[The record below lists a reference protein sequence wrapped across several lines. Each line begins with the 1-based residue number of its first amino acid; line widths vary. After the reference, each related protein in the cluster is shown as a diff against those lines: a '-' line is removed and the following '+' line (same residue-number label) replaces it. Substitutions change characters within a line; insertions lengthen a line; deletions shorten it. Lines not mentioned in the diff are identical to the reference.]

1 MASLPADRVIP
12 SEPPFS
18 YVGMDCFGPLVE
30 RRARS
35 SAKSYGVLFTCMMVR
50 AIHLEIVHTL
60 DTDSF
65 LNALRR
71 FIARRGEPKQIRFD
85 NGGNFVKGQKD
96 LQEAIRQWNQEKI
109 HAFLL
114 QKNIK
119 WIFDPPAG
127 SHHGVWEHCIRTVRK
142 VMKAFL
148 NEQPLDEEGITTLM
162 CEVEAIIKWRPL
174 TKVSDDPRYPEA
186 LTLNHLL
193 LLGSGPAHPPGIF
206 SKEDCYSRQGR
217 RHVQYLADVFW
228 RWWMQE
234 YLPSLQH
241 FSKEMEPHFT

>member
-18 YVGMDCFGPLVE
+18 YVGMDCFGPLVV

-119 WIFDPPAG
+119 
-127 SHHGVWEHCIRTVRK
+127 
-142 VMKAFL
+142 
-148 NEQPLDEEGITTLM
+148 
-162 CEVEAIIKWRPL
+162 
-174 TKVSDDPRYPEA
+174 
-186 LTLNHLL
+186 
-193 LLGSGPAHPPGIF
+193 
-206 SKEDCYSRQGR
+206 
-217 RHVQYLADVFW
+217 
-228 RWWMQE
+228 
-234 YLPSLQH
+234 
-241 FSKEMEPHFT
+241 